1 MNFPVWDIPFLGGGL
16 LIAIIAV
23 THAFVSHFAIGGG
36 LFLVLTEKKAY
47 REGDDRILEYLK
59 GHALF
64 FILLTLVF
72 GALTGVGIWFSIGL
86 VHPSGTSA
94 LIHAFVWG
102 WAIEWVFFLVEV
114 TAAFVY
120 FYAWDRLD
128 KQTHLKI
135 GWIYFGAAWLSL
147 FIING
152 ILAFMLTPGRWLETR
167 NFWLGFFNPTYFPS
181 LFLRTLV
188 TLALAGLY
196 ALVTSSFL
204 EPTDLRIKMVRYSA
218 KWLMPAFFLMPI
230 GLIWYLSQVPESSRQ
245 IILGGAPAVTMFA
258 GLSLILSV
266 IIFLFIILGPY
277 RRPDGFAF
285 PFALLI
291 LVLGFM
297 VTGTTEWVRE
307 AIRKPFI
314 ISDYMYSNGILV
326 GQEGQINQKGIL
338 ATARWVSNKEVIPG
352 KELEAGRDIYRIE
365 CQSCHTII
373 GYNGIKPLIRGWNE
387 EFIDHQLQNLKTLK
401 GFMPPFV
408 GTEVE
413 RKALASWLASLN
425 PTQP

>member
-16 LIAIIAV
+16 LIAIIAILH
-23 THAFVSHFAIGGG
+23 TFIAQFAIGGG

-47 REGDDRILEYLK
+47 RESDERILQYIR

-64 FILLTLVF
+64 FILLTLVL

-128 KQTHLKI
+128 RKTHLTV

-152 ILAFMLTPGRWLETR
+152 ILAFMLTPGKWLETR

-188 TLALAGLY
+188 TLSLAGLY
-196 ALVTSSFL
+196 ALVTSSLL
-204 EPTDLRIKMVRYSA
+204 EPPDLRAKMVRYSA
-218 KWLMPAFFLMPI
+218 RWLAPAFFLMPI
-230 GLIWYLSQVPESSRQ
+230 GLIWYLFKVPEESRH
-245 IILGGAPAVTMFA
+245 IILGGAPAVTVFVV
-258 GLSLILSV
+258 LSLIFSV
-266 IIFLFIILGPY
+266 IIFLFTFLGPY
-277 RRPDGFAF
+277 RQPEGFAL
-285 PFALLI
+285 PFAVLI
-291 LVLGFM
+291 LILGFM

-307 AIRKPFI
+307 AIRKPYI
-314 ISDYMYSNGILV
+314 ISGYMYSNAILV
-326 GQEGQINQKGIL
+326 GEETEIDQAGIL
-338 ATARWVSNKEVIPG
+338 KKAKWVSNKEVIPG
-352 KELEAGRDIYRIE
+352 KELEVGREIFRVE
-365 CQSCHTII
+365 CQSCHTIL
-373 GYNGIKPLIRGWNE
+373 GYNGIAPLVRGWNE
-387 EFIDHQLQNLKTLK
+387 EFMDQQLQSLKTLK
-401 GFMPPFV
+401 GFMPRFV
-408 GTEVE
+408 GKEAE
-413 RKALASWLASLN
+413 RKALARWLSSLN
-425 PTQP
+425 PIQP